1 MFNLPWT
8 DKSRFTGL
16 EIEGG
21 YVKLAQAQDSVSGR
35 RIVELVV
42 KRSAS
47 QSEKDIIEALRSAI
61 GQLKGPINHLA
72 INIPHHKVIVR
83 FLSFPT
89 VNEKEIEGMVRI
101 QSAKEL
107 PFSKGEII
115 SDYFIAE
122 RTKEG
127 YTKVAIA
134 IAHQSVISEY
144 LRILNK
150 VGLEPERITFSAE
163 ALLNWYRETFK
174 KKETVGYSI
183 LINLDTNNTDLLV
196 FSGSRLVF
204 TRGLDIGTDKLG
216 EQADLKNKLAEEIER
231 TIEGYRRQEKTVR
244 IEKIFLTGEISENL
258 RSSLEQEF
266 GLPCEV
272 VEPLKNLSCQKD
284 ISASLYKNEPS
295 VVKVLGTVL
304 DTNKKKLNFLPINLR
319 QGQELKSRKK
329 EIYTTL
335 ILCLGIILLGLLGF
349 AKRIYD
355 KQVYIRYLDSEIK
368 KITPLAQE
376 VENMFKKIE
385 LVGSWREA
393 SGSPIDI
400 LRLLY
405 DLIPENVWLSRF
417 DCSEEDKMLTLKG
430 SSTNIS
436 KIFEFVNELKKA
448 AYFKNV
454 ELKYAGEKKSK
465 VDGSTS
471 FEIDCVLG
479 RNNKEDK

>member
-1 MFNLPWT
+1 MFKLPWT
-8 DKSRFTGL
+8 DKNRFTGL

-21 YVKLAQAQDSVSGR
+21 YVKLAQAEDSASGR
-35 RIVELVV
+35 NIAELVV

-47 QSEKDIIEALRSAI
+47 QSEKDIIDALRSAI
-61 GQLKGPINHLA
+61 GQLKGPVNHLA

-107 PFSKGEII
+107 PFSKGEVI
-115 SDYFIAE
+115 SDYFIVE
-122 RTKEG
+122 QTKEG

-134 IAHQSVISEY
+134 IVHQSVISEY
-144 LRILNK
+144 LRILK
-150 VGLEPERITFSAE
+150 KAGLELERITFSAE
-163 ALLNWYRETFK
+163 AILNWYREAFE
-174 KKETVGYSI
+174 KKEAAGYSI
-183 LINLDTNNTDLLV
+183 LIDLDTSNTDILV
-196 FSGSRLVF
+196 FSGSGLVF

-216 EQADLKNKLAEEIER
+216 GQADLKNKLAEEIER
-231 TIEGYRRQEKTVR
+231 TIEGYRRQEKTAR
-244 IEKIFLTGEISENL
+244 IEKVFLTSEIRENL
-258 RSSLEQEF
+258 RSSLEQEL

-272 VEPLKNLSCQKD
+272 VGPVKNLSCQKE
-284 ISASLYKNEPS
+284 ISASLYKNGPS
-295 VVKVLGTVL
+295 VVKVLGTAL
-304 DTNKKKLNFLPINLR
+304 DTNKRKLNLLPVNLR
-319 QGQELKSRKK
+319 RGQELKSRKK

-335 ILCLGIILLGLLGF
+335 ILCSGIILLGLVGF

-385 LVGSWREA
+385 LIGNWREV

-417 DCSEEDKMLTLKG
+417 DCSEEDKMLVLKG
-430 SSTNIS
+430 SSRDMS
-436 KIFEFVNELKKA
+436 EIFDFVNKLKKA

-465 VDGSTS
+465 ADGSTS